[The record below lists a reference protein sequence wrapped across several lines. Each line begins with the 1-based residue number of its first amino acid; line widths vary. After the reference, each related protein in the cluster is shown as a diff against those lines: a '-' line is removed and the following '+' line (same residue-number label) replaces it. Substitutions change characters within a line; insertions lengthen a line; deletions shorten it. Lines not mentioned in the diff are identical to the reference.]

1 MRNLWILEEATD
13 RRSAKIGILKSMIF
27 FMSSLSSIYE
37 FFLSK
42 ATGSSPTILLKMNSF
57 TDIFQRFQ
65 TTYLTLLFTK
75 QLFWKTPFLRGSTQS
90 AFTYSDT
97 MELTST
103 MYKVNN
109 KDIKTPSFDVFLASF
124 LLALNRFYTLL

>member
-1 MRNLWILEEATD
+1 M
-13 RRSAKIGILKSMIF
+13 SF
-27 FMSSLSSIYE
+27 F
-37 FFLSK
+37 SK
-42 ATGSSPTILLKMNSF
+42 ATGSSPKILLKMNSF
-57 TDIFQRFQ
+57 TDIFSKISEHIPNFAI
-65 TTYLTLLFTK
+65 YE
-75 QLFWKTPFLRGSTQS
+75 TPFLRGSTQS